1 MLGLEAFAL
10 GDPWNVGLAC
20 LRAVAGFAKDLEVIG
35 FVCPA
40 EGEGY
45 DMINIPS
52 LSGLDCCVASLAGSL
67 LIKEEVEAEGCG
79 EGLAAHFLVQFES
92 VICLQSEF

>member
-20 LRAVAGFAKDLEVIG
+20 LRAVAGFAKELEVIG

-67 LIKEEVEAEGCG
+67 LIKEEAEAEGCG